1 MPKVAVVTDSTATLP
16 GSVAQEH
23 GIVVVPLQVV
33 VGAKAYEDGVDPEAS
48 PENIAAALKEYLPIS
63 TSRPSPA
70 ALLEVYEHA
79 AKEGAEEIISVHVS
93 GEVSATFESAL
104 LAAKE
109 SPVRVHAVDSR
120 QIGAGTGYAA
130 LAAAEVVA
138 GGGDGHDAAEA
149 ARRRAE
155 DTVTLFY
162 VDTLEYLRRGGRV
175 GAAAALI
182 GSALAVKPILQIV
195 DGRIAPLEKVRTAG
209 RALARLEE
217 LAVSSAGD
225 RGVEVTV
232 SHLAGLSAAE
242 TLAAALGDRL
252 ADNLGGTDVRVCEVP
267 AVVGAHVGPG
277 LVGVTIAPS

>member
-16 GSVAQEH
+16 ASLVEEH

-33 VGAKAYEDGVDPEAS
+33 VGAKAFHDGVDPEAS
-48 PENIAAALKEYLPIS
+48 PQRIAAALKEYLPVS

-79 AKEGAEEIISVHVS
+79 ASQGAEEIVSVHVS

-109 SPVRVHAVDSR
+109 SPVRVHTVDSR

-130 LAAAEVVA
+130 LRAAAVVA
-138 GGGDGHDAAEA
+138 GGGGGHEAAEA

-155 DTVTLFY
+155 ETVTLFY

-217 LAVSSAGD
+217 LAVSSAAD
-225 RGVEVTV
+225 RSVEVTV
-232 SHLAGLSAAE
+232 SHLAGLATAQ
-242 TLAAALGDRL
+242 TLAAALSDRL
-252 ADNLGGTDVRVCEVP
+252 SANLHGTEVRVCEVP